1 MAKVR
6 VNWGPAPKDASVKLF
21 QVWNTSNK
29 GLYVLAPDRKTAES
43 IALTAN
49 HIHNVWPRKDPWG
62 LHVAEVHDP
71 ANERG
76 LAYHLD
82 LVQAAIKQGLRGSV
96 HLDGE
101 YLRVGDQLIRS

>member
-6 VNWGPAPKDASVKLF
+6 VNWGPAPEVVSVKLF

-43 IALTAN
+43 VALTAN

-62 LHVAEVHDP
+62 LHVAEVHGP
-71 ANERG
+71 AHERK

-82 LVQAAIKQGLRGSV
+82 LIQAAIEQRLQGTV
-96 HLDGE
+96 HLNGADL
-101 YLRVGDQLIRS
+101 YVGDQLVRH